1 MVGAENQDC
10 YGINAFI
17 LLLQFKYYKVKNQ
30 ATNKKSSLRYLCTL
44 HFVKLWSFFSL
55 HEWIACFKTPEIL
68 ENWGEKK
75 TVKGVYFILK
85 TKKEISAKFPLSMA
99 LGNHQLHVKSWW
111 DTEMVIGEEIPLSM
125 VFGSPHLPGLW
136 FIRDCVCPSSFLGHC
151 LHRTVLAERWRP

>member
-10 YGINAFI
+10 YGIDAFI

-75 TVKGVYFILK
+75 KQLK
-85 TKKEISAKFPLSMA
+85 ESTLFSKPKR
-99 LGNHQLHVKSWW
+99 KS
-111 DTEMVIGEEIPLSM
+111 VQ
-125 VFGSPHLPGLW
+125 
-136 FIRDCVCPSSFLGHC
+136 SSHC
-151 LHRTVLAERWRP
+151 LWLWGITSCMWSHGETQRWWLVRRSLCPWFSGASIFLDCDSLGTVSVLPHS